1 MWKKFGG
8 GTKTCNAVSM
18 TSNMNADNDRTGG
31 TDDRSALYSAGRKQC
46 LDRAYIL
53 PMYRIKGY
61 GTRIIQGVVHD
72 AEGTGHSI
80 KLQMLKINPARKLHE
95 RLGFVVTGT
104 DGPHQVMQRTPPP
117 RRSL

>member
-1 MWKKFGG
+1 
-8 GTKTCNAVSM
+8 
-18 TSNMNADNDRTGG
+18 
-31 TDDRSALYSAGRKQC
+31 
-46 LDRAYIL
+46 
-53 PMYRIKGY
+53 MYRIKGY
-61 GTRIIQGVVHD
+61 GTRIIRGVVHD